1 VILWR
6 GALTN
11 FTTSQTR
18 FFIFVFGLR
27 HMFKRRRGLFRF
39 RFRFRFGRRRRRRR
53 LLLGHRFSF
62 VFFRLGVQFRSFG
75 DDYLRLLTGLGED
88 GELGGGVL
96 FATTGLITIRV
107 WVGLGHLT

>member
-27 HMFKRRRGLFRF
+27 HIFKSRRRRGLF

-53 LLLGHRFSF
+53 RGLLLRHGFGSRF
-62 VFFRLGVQFRSFG
+62 L
-75 DDYLRLLTGLGED
+75 
-88 GELGGGVL
+88 
-96 FATTGLITIRV
+96 
-107 WVGLGHLT
+107 